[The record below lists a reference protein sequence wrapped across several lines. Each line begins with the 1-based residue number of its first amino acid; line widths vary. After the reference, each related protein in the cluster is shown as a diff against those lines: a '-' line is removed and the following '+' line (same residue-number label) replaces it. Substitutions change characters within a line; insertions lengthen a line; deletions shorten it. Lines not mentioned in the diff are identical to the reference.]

1 MHKSEKAVNMKYTR
15 RYHINLATIAT
26 TRHNCSC
33 HNQQQLRQ
41 SNVIGLHNA
50 HGAHRDKGLIAIP
63 TPYN

>member
-1 MHKSEKAVNMKYTR
+1 MKYMR

-33 HNQQQLRQ
+33 YNQQQLQQ
-41 SNVIGLHNA
+41 SNVIRLHNSA
-50 HGAHRDKGLIAIP
+50 HHDKKLIAIP